1 MRGLRVTHHSAFR
14 KFLKGSAKAGALPMD
29 ALHGGIFW
37 AGVLWPRWLLM
48 ASEQVPS

>member
-14 KFLKGSAKAGALPMD
+14 KFLKGSAKAGALPVD
-29 ALHGGIFW
+29 ALHGGIFR